1 MPDTWDVMDH
11 WNIVLPPSRPSA
23 WYLSR
28 IVECAQN
35 IDHRAPVA
43 VLGSTPEFRDLLHE
57 QGFDSIYVFDRNV
70 SFYERMCRA
79 RIYNNA
85 ERFVEGDWFQTL
97 PRCENQ
103 FHLMLSDLTSGN
115 VDYADRSK
123 FYSLITKALC
133 PGGVFCDK
141 VLAHKIPH
149 LSVDALARK
158 YARLPLNLL
167 YANFFSCEM
176 LFCSDLLDIKQL
188 VDTGLFYAIL
198 EERVTNR
205 RVRAFVNYAK
215 EITPPDCIWYYGR
228 TWSKLQ
234 GDYCPD
240 LELLSEADDEVWS
253 SYRGR
258 LSYFTLRK
266 SADRQGL

>member
-85 ERFVEGDWFQTL
+85 ERFVEGIGSR
-97 PRCENQ
+97 RCRGVKIN
-103 FHLMLSDLTSGN
+103 STSCC
-115 VDYADRSK
+115 
-123 FYSLITKALC
+123 LI
-133 PGGVFCDK
+133 
-141 VLAHKIPH
+141 
-149 LSVDALARK
+149 S
-158 YARLPLNLL
+158 
-167 YANFFSCEM
+167 
-176 LFCSDLLDIKQL
+176 
-188 VDTGLFYAIL
+188 
-198 EERVTNR
+198 RV
-205 RVRAFVNYAK
+205 
-215 EITPPDCIWYYGR
+215 GM
-228 TWSKLQ
+228 
-234 GDYCPD
+234 
-240 LELLSEADDEVWS
+240 
-253 SYRGR
+253 
-258 LSYFTLRK
+258 
-266 SADRQGL
+266 